1 MAGIETLHHMCID
14 CVKFQTL
21 CYTYKK
27 LDMAGIETLHHMC
40 IDCVKLQTL
49 CYTYKKFFLGFAIIT
64 MSSRKKYQEYFLIF
78 NIYASSCDILII
90 IYRFLLF

>member
-14 CVKFQTL
+14 CVKLQTL

-49 CYTYKKFFLGFAIIT
+49 CYTNKKVFFRFCYYYNVL
-64 MSSRKKYQEYFLIF
+64 KKKRSGIF
-78 NIYASSCDILII
+78 PDIQYIC
-90 IYRFLLF
+90 